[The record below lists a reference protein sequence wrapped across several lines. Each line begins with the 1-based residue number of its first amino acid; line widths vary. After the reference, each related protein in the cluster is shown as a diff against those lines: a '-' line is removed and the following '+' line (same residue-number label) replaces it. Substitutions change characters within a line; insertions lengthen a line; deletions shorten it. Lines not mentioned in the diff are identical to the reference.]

1 MSPLSWLAGRQS
13 QCIVI
18 VFRCFC
24 FCMFIVLITPP
35 THLEL
40 SRGIAVINDEQRGL
54 ASETRMA
61 APHPQLAI
69 SLASIN
75 I

>member
-1 MSPLSWLAGRQS
+1 MHSNSL
-13 QCIVI
+13 CV
-18 VFRCFC
+18 FC
-24 FCMFIVLITPP
+24 FGVFFFMFIVLITLP
-35 THLEL
+35 THLKL